1 MWDWSEA
8 ADVERMPRDS
18 AEQLGVGIQG
28 AATAQSRCDARLMEL
43 IGQFDAGAGWAWF
56 EGVTSC
62 AYWLAWACS
71 MAQGTAREH
80 LRVARAL
87 RSMPMVAARF
97 AEGEF
102 TYSKVRELTR
112 LAGRVDEADLC
123 ELAAAQTASQLARTV
138 RSYRAHPGTHLEQI
152 DRRRLSWRDT
162 DDGMVRLSVTLMP
175 EEAAV
180 LRGAVEAATDRRGD
194 APQDTAP
201 PNPTHPGP
209 THPDPT
215 HPGPT
220 HPDPTH
226 PDPTPTEGT
235 TRPTADPVAGLCD
248 VARGYLDSVPPTFT
262 DDPHLV
268 VVHIGLETL
277 VAAATTATAQPAAVP
292 TDVPA
297 VAPTDVP
304 AGTSQ
309 SPAELRATQAW
320 IERGGPIEAAT
331 AARLS
336 CDAQV
341 VGMIVDHEGDVLAMG
356 RTRRL
361 ASPSQRRALRVRD
374 GSCRFPGCNQRRRLI
389 PHHIVSWAQGGATDL
404 DNLILLCQAH
414 HTYVHE
420 GGVLLTG
427 RHGSWEFALPD
438 SRIIATG
445 EGPDPHEVD
454 EVVRLAAWAAAQ
466 QPDRLFPAGAGEG
479 FRLREC
485 VQRLFD
491 MELPAA
497 A

>member
-28 AATAQSRCDARLMEL
+28 AATAQARCDARLLEL
-43 IGQFDAGAGWAWF
+43 IGEFDAGAGWAWF

-62 AYWLAWACS
+62 GHWLAWACS

-112 LAGRVDEADLC
+112 LARRVDEAELC

-152 DRRRLSWRDT
+152 DRRRLTWRDT
-162 DDGMVRLSVTLMP
+162 DDGMVRLSVTLLP

-180 LRGAVEAATDRRGD
+180 LRGAVEAATDRRVD
-194 APQDTAP
+194 APPDSAP
-201 PNPTHPGP
+201 PEPAA
-209 THPDPT
+209 D
-215 HPGPT
+215 
-220 HPDPTH
+220 
-226 PDPTPTEGT
+226 
-235 TRPTADPVAGLCD
+235 TRPRADPVAGLCD
-248 VARGYLDSVPPTFT
+248 LAHGFLDSVPTTIT

-268 VVHIGLETL
+268 VVHIALETL
-277 VAAATTATAQPAAVP
+277 VAATARP

-297 VAPTDVP
+297 DVP
-304 AGTSQ
+304 AGTSP
-309 SPAELRATQAW
+309 SPAGLRAAQAW

-336 CDAQV
+336 CDTQV

-361 ASPSQRRALRVRD
+361 ATASQRRALRVRD

-389 PHHIVSWAQGGATDL
+389 PHHIVPWAQGGATDL

-420 GGVLLTG
+420 GGLLLTG
-427 RHGSWEFALPD
+427 RHGAWNFALPD
-438 SRIIATG
+438 GRIIATG
-445 EGPDPHEVD
+445 DAPDPHEVD

-466 QPDRLFPAGAGEG
+466 QPDRLFPVGAGEG